1 MDDFIF
7 SDVSNETV
15 SNDNP
20 LTNEVI
26 AETASNEQAIT
37 PQDGASPSAQ
47 EKPYGNFDPNDS
59 ALKGRVCKILV
70 IGVGGAGNNAV
81 NRMIEAKIESATFA
95 IANTDMQDL
104 MNNKTDSKMKILLG
118 HDTTMGLGAGANP
131 NIGKKAAE
139 ESADI
144 IRGLLKDVNLLFITA
159 GMGGGTGTGA
169 APVIAR
175 IAREL
180 DILTIA
186 VVTTPFKFEGDRR
199 MLQAQAGIKELSEY
213 VDTLLVVP
221 NEKLRELL
229 PKGTNLK
236 QAFAYADEVL
246 RQGVQGISDLI
257 VKPALINRDF
267 ADVKTVLKEK
277 GFAHIGIGVASGERR
292 VLEAVEKAVHNR
304 LLETDISEATAAI
317 LFVKGGNDM
326 SLDEVNEAGDLVRDA
341 MNQGHL
347 IFGADIN
354 EDHNDKFSVT
364 IIATGFKTGVPR
376 PQPRFTQGRIPFAP
390 APRQGG
396 PQDAGL
402 PPMPERQP
410 YQTPSVPSDDS
421 EGRIR
426 VSDKELPRFL
436 RGNKN

>member
-1 MDDFIF
+1 MDENI
-7 SDVSNETV
+7 STENITET
-15 SNDNP
+15 P
-20 LTNEVI
+20 EAATE
-26 AETASNEQAIT
+26 ETAY
-37 PQDGASPSAQ
+37 PC
-47 EKPYGNFDPNDS
+47 GNFDPNDVE
-59 ALKGRVCKILV
+59 LKGKVCKILV

-81 NRMIEAKIESATFA
+81 NRMIDAEITSAEFA
-95 IANTDMQDL
+95 VANTDMQDL
-104 MNNKTDSKMKILLG
+104 MSSITDSRMKILLG
-118 HDTTMGLGAGANP
+118 RTTTKGLGAGSNP
-131 NIGKKAAE
+131 SIGKKAAE
-139 ESADI
+139 ESDSI
-144 IRGLLKDVNLLFITA
+144 IRSLLKDVNLLFITA

-175 IAREL
+175 IAHEM

-186 VVTTPFKFEGDRR
+186 VVTTPFKFEGERR
-199 MLQAQAGIKELSEY
+199 MAQAQAGINELSEY

-221 NEKLRELL
+221 NEKLRDLM

-236 QAFAYADEVL
+236 EAFAYADEVL

-277 GFAHIGIGVASGERR
+277 GFAHIGIGVAQGERR

-317 LFVKGGNDM
+317 LFVNGGSDM
-326 SLDEVNEAGDLVRDA
+326 SLDEVNEAGDLVREA

-347 IFGADIN
+347 IFGADITPEYEN
-354 EDHNDKFSVT
+354 RFGVT
-364 IIATGFKTGVPR
+364 IIATGFKAGGQR
-376 PQPRFTQGRIPFAP
+376 PQPRFTQSRMPFPNTQRP
-390 APRQGG
+390 ASVSQTT
-396 PQDAGL
+396 L
-402 PPMPERQP
+402 PPMPERRPQP
-410 YQTPSVPSDDS
+410 NIPVAPDESD
-421 EGRIR
+421 GRIR